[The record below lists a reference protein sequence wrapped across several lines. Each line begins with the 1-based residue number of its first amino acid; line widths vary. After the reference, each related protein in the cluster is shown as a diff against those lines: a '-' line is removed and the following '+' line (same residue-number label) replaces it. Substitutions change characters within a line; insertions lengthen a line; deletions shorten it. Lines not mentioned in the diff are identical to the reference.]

1 MIVGID
7 AANIRGG
14 GGVTHLV
21 ELLRSATPSEHGFSR
36 VILWGGRST
45 LDRIDDRDWLIKSHQ
60 PMLDKGFVFRIWWQR
75 FRLSQLA
82 RASDCNVLY
91 IPGGSFMGAF
101 KPIVAFS
108 QNLLPFEWREFRR
121 YGWSLVTAKMM
132 LLRWTQSRTFRHA
145 DGLILLTA
153 YAQAAVMRVTRTKAP
168 RMTIIPHGVDPR
180 FSKSPR
186 EQRPLDAYSLDHPL
200 RILYVSVVDVYKH
213 QWHVAEAVASLRA
226 SGIPVALDLVGPAY
240 PPALERL
247 RDTQEEIDPSERF
260 VRYLGPIPH
269 GILHEWYSQA
279 DVCLFASSCETFG
292 QILIEAMTAGLP
304 IACSNRSAMPE
315 LLGDAGVYFDPED
328 PDDIARAVSELI
340 ASAELRHQLASAS
353 FARAQVYSWR
363 RCADETFRFL
373 AEVAVSNEKS

>member
-21 ELLRSATPSEHGFSR
+21 ELLRSANPAAHGFSE
-36 VILWGGRST
+36 VVVWGGRST
-45 LDRIDDRDWLIKSHQ
+45 LDRIDDREWLIKSHQ
-60 PMLDKGFVFRIWWQR
+60 PMLDKSIVFRIWWQR
-75 FRLSQLA
+75 FRLSNLA
-82 RASDCNVLY
+82 RAGGCNVLY

-101 KPIVAFS
+101 RPIVAFS

-121 YGWSLVTAKMM
+121 YGWSVVTAKMM
-132 LLRWTQSRTFRHA
+132 LLRWTQSRTFRHS

-153 YAQAAVMRVTRTKAP
+153 YAQAAVIRVTKTTAP
-168 RMTIIPHGVDPR
+168 KMTIIPHGVDPR
-180 FSKSPR
+180 FSKAPR
-186 EQRPLDAYSLDHPL
+186 EQKPLSDYSLDHPL

-213 QWHVAEAVASLRA
+213 QWHVAEAVAGLRA
-226 SGIPVALDLVGPAY
+226 SGLPLALDLVGPAY

-247 RDTQEEIDPSERF
+247 RNTQEEIDPSERF

-269 GILHEWYSQA
+269 GVLHEWYSQA

-292 QILIEAMTAGLP
+292 QILIEAMAAGLP

-328 PDDIARAVSELI
+328 PDDIARAITELL
-340 ASAELRHQLASAS
+340 ASAELRRKLASAS
-353 FARAQVYSWR
+353 FSRAQVYSWS
-363 RCADETFRFL
+363 RCADETFKFL
-373 AEVAVSNEKS
+373 AEVAASTQRN